1 MGSKWCLATVLPI
14 LVATSGCVGV
24 LRVSES
30 GGKKLPGVQFFPKKA
45 TCRQET
51 TYVGPVVLVT
61 KTDTFLD
68 STGKVIRT
76 ESETKPFRLH
86 EGEAALIKLSACL
99 ASPSQCGN
107 DPTGSP
113 LTFPTVWKQLTGSI
127 PVPESPDK
135 LKPEDLILVGNK
147 VSASTFVDYTTATYL
162 NGNLPWLGSNE
173 VSLELNEDG
182 SLSKA
187 SGKAESKIADLIP
200 IKEGLSAIFHLS
212 AAAPKSGV
220 AGPADAFEAA
230 AATPKVTTLS
240 VDIKFFQY
248 LFARNSPV
256 TSPCNL
262 PAAITLAE
270 FVKGGIEFSWSQPGA
285 NDEAKKDSVSADDKS
300 KGKGKGEDKGGKDQ

>member
-1 MGSKWCLATVLPI
+1 MKSICRLVIVLPLLI
-14 LVATSGCVGV
+14 VGSGCVGV
-24 LRVSES
+24 LRVSDG
-30 GGKKLPGVQFFPKKA
+30 GGKSLPGVPFFPKKA

-61 KTDTFLD
+61 KVDTFLD
-68 STGKVIRT
+68 SAGKVIRT
-76 ESETKPFRLH
+76 DSETKPFRLS
-86 EGEAALIKLSACL
+86 EGKTALTKLSACL

-113 LTFPTVWKQLTGSI
+113 LTFPRVWKQLAGSI
-127 PVPESPDK
+127 PVPDSPDK

-147 VSASTFVDYTTATYL
+147 VSASTFVDYNTTTYL

-212 AAAPKSGV
+212 AAAPKSGS
-220 AGPADAFEAA
+220 AGPADAFAEAA
-230 AATPKVTTLS
+230 STPRVTTLS

-262 PAAITLAE
+262 PAAITLEE
-270 FVKGGIEFSWSQPGA
+270 FAKGGIEFSWSQPGA
-285 NDEAKKDSVSADDKS
+285 DDKTKKDSASSDDKS
-300 KGKGKGEDKGGKDQ
+300 KGKSEGTDGKDQ